1 MRRLSLFK
9 LIKKIRNY
17 SHVSIFFNNRLDKP
31 IRYGYRYVQRAFREP
46 KRLKFLKIQV
56 RQPRLPVK
64 RKTRYG
70 KRLQLR
76 QKAIYMLN
84 FGRLKRLVAYNNSFN
99 RAGKFSRFSN
109 FSALNFFLP
118 NVYLHTFGF
127 VESPAFN
134 FFTSRFMNRFI
145 NINSPSNVFANLS
158 YGEFRFPLSGYFF
171 LYVLRTFFYRL
182 FVKPLRFF
190 SKKYPFFFSTKLFT
204 FYPFKPTFYYSG
216 AFRKSFD
223 FKFTQFSFGRLR
235 LRFFFILFVFIILG

>member
-1 MRRLSLFK
+1 MRRISLFK

-31 IRYGYRYVQRAFREP
+31 IRYGYRYIQRAFKEP

-84 FGRLKRLVAYNNSFN
+84 FGRLKRLVSYNNKFN
-99 RAGKFSRFSN
+99 RPGKFSRFSN
-109 FSALNFFLP
+109 FSAFNFFLP
-118 NVYLHTFGF
+118 NVYLHSFGF

-134 FFTSRFMNRFI
+134 FFTSRYI
-145 NINSPSNVFANLS
+145 LKEISINSVTKVFSNLS
-158 YGEFRFPLSGYFF
+158 HAAFQFPISGHFF
-171 LYVLRTFFYRL
+171 LYVVRTFFYRL
-182 FVKPLRFF
+182 FVKPIRFF
-190 SKKYPFFFSTKLFT
+190 KRDYPFFFSTKLFS
-204 FYPFKPTFYYSG
+204 FYPFKPTFYYAG

-235 LRFFFILFVFIILG
+235 